1 MPLQNRHDGHH
12 SPNLPSILGRRERS
26 SSPCQCSTPRNRQ
39 RLTKRGAAA
48 EGEDGAKTRSDAGS
62 DSDYDSVNEQGETTT
77 SHRDRGRGRGT
88 STGRGSDSDYD
99 SVNEQGE
106 TTTSHRDRGRGRGT
120 STGRSPIANQPK
132 DSNRGAAAPP
142 VWIFDPRRALD
153 EDLCEEDFHHQ
164 SRNIDELGAQQIVIP
179 YIRPEPENQVLS
191 SPGYHFVLDLA
202 LVCRKFSLDAPGEE
216 NPIAQIFELLKT
228 AGTLELDRN
237 DAAARLGSVMAV
249 DSLENIANR
258 CSMAEQ
264 NSTVMDFVFMIN
276 TIQLR

>member
-1 MPLQNRHDGHH
+1 MPLQNRRDGHH

-26 SSPCQCSTPRNRQ
+26 SSPCSTPRNRQ

-48 EGEDGAKTRSDAGS
+48 EREDGAKTRSDAGS

-88 STGRGSDSDYD
+88 STGRG
-99 SVNEQGE
+99 
-106 TTTSHRDRGRGRGT
+106 
-120 STGRSPIANQPK
+120 PIANQPK

-142 VWIFDPRRALD
+142 AWIFDPRPALD
-153 EDLCEEDFHHQ
+153 EDLCEEDFHR
-164 SRNIDELGAQQIVIP
+164 SRNVDELGAQQIVIP
-179 YIRPEPENQVLS
+179 YMRPEPENQVLS

-202 LVCRKFSLDAPGEE
+202 LVCRKFLLDAPEEE

-228 AGTLELDRN
+228 TGTLELDRN
-237 DAAARLGSVMAV
+237 NAAARLGSVMAV

-276 TIQLR
+276 AIQLRCKVIRLFP

>member
-1 MPLQNRHDGHH
+1 LAPILPAIPLQNRHDGHH

-26 SSPCQCSTPRNRQ
+26 SSPCSTPRNRQ

-48 EGEDGAKTRSDAGS
+48 EGEDGAKTRSDAVS

-77 SHRDRGRGRGT
+77 SHRDRGRGHGT
-88 STGRGSDSDYD
+88 STGRG
-99 SVNEQGE
+99 
-106 TTTSHRDRGRGRGT
+106 
-120 STGRSPIANQPK
+120 PIANQPK
-132 DSNRGAAAPP
+132 DSNRGATAPP
-142 VWIFDPRRALD
+142 AWIFDPRRALD

-179 YIRPEPENQVLS
+179 YIRPEPENQLLS

-202 LVCRKFSLDAPGEE
+202 LVCRKFSFDAPGEE

-237 DAAARLGSVMAV
+237 DAAARLRSDMAV

-276 TIQLR
+276 TIQLRCKVIRLFS